1 MTFLGLTEHFSGKNG
16 ALRWSILVGKQ
27 KRRNNGEDTLYNG
40 LWRGAFV
47 RLQLYE
53 RVGISLGRTN
63 ERNGVD
69 VPFLSRMYTK
79 RVRGWTLGRAI
90 PYNKVPLF
98 TLYIIKKLTGLT
110 I

>member
-1 MTFLGLTEHFSGKNG
+1 ME
-16 ALRWSILVGKQ
+16 KQ
-27 KRRNNGEDTLYNG
+27 KRRHNEEDTPYDG
-40 LWRGAFV
+40 LWRGAFL

-79 RVRGWTLGRAI
+79 RVRGWTLGRAFL
-90 PYNKVPLF
+90 YNKVPVF
-98 TLYIIKKLTGLT
+98 ILYVIKKLTGLS